1 VATVAINNSVNAGLL
16 AIRVLG
22 AGMPDLISAMDKY
35 SNGLEG
41 EVMEKVDNLEKI
53 GWEKYEVKR

>member
-35 SNGLEG
+35 LKGLKG